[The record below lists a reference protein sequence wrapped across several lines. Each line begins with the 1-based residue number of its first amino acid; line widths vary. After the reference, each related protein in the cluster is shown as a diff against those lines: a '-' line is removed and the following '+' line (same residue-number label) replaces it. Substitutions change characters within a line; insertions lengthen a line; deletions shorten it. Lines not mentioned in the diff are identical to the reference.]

1 VSWLEFQQIHIR
13 HFTLYNF
20 LSNDLGNN
28 LWGQYFIEQKT
39 SPTSSYSFFPL
50 FCAMDN
56 LEGKHKHEYSND
68 AYLSNFLWDSIA
80 QTSQG
85 KQRKHEIGY
94 DWYDSYG
101 KKPPRCEK
109 NKLQTATLISLQFWG
124 LLTCAQ
130 LHSDWSLHNKP
141 VRMKQ
146 MPPLPPLKKR
156 RKAKISDFALFRF
169 SQPCLCSLQSHC
181 GSFHYISVSFQL
193 VPVHSGTTPV
203 HSASFC
209 LILVYSG
216 SFRYNPF
223 RSIPFLCLVTPELKC
238 ICYTYVIFPSWCLR
252 GY

>member
-146 MPPLPPLKKR
+146 MPPLPPLKKDG
-156 RKAKISDFALFRF
+156 KLKYQILPFSGSANHVCVHYSLIAAHFIIFRCH
-169 SQPCLCSLQSHC
+169 SS
-181 GSFHYISVSFQL
+181 SFWYIP
-193 VPVHSGTTPV
+193 VPFLSIPF
-203 HSASFC
+203 HSASFWY
-209 LILVYSG
+209 IPAHSG
-216 SFRYNPF
+216 IIRSVPF
-223 RSIPFLCLVTPELKC
+223 RSCV
-238 ICYTYVIFPSWCLR
+238 
-252 GY
+252 